1 MFVHIHFLTIYWL
14 LIKYNFKLDHCH
26 SFFFCFKT
34 TKFDFFS
41 QFQNLMYSGPSSMIL
56 LSSLFVN
63 ILRSTI
69 PALWSESNQREGTTT
84 AHVSKPC
91 ATVVKVRTFCFLI
104 EKKQTQ
110 WTQHIYIVFRYVSKL
125 RRNNFSRGFI
135 LFTKNPVYMTWL
147 KC

>member
-26 SFFFCFKT
+26 SFFFVLKRLNLI
-34 TKFDFFS
+34 FFS
-41 QFQNLMYSGPSSMIL
+41 QFQNLMYSCPSSMIL
-56 LSSLFVN
+56 LLSLIVN

-91 ATVVKVRTFCFLI
+91 VTVVKVRTFCFLI